1 MNMKKISIQLFS
13 LLAVLALTVSSCKK
27 WDIKPEVDQ
36 TSETIYANANGY
48 KTVLAK
54 VYGSFATTGNAG
66 PAGAGDLANIDEGTS
81 DYLRLFWKAQELS
94 TDEAVVAWGDPGIR
108 DFHNMNWSSS
118 NPMLE
123 GLYNRIFYSI
133 TIANEFIREAAD
145 DRLARRGISGADA
158 TTVKT
163 FKAEARF
170 MRAYAYW
177 AALDL
182 FGNVPFIDDASP
194 IGATPPRQIKRADLY
209 NYIVTELRAVEA
221 DLPAA
226 RSNEYGRADKAAA
239 WALLARL
246 YLNAGVYTG
255 TPDYNNAIVYSKRV
269 IDAGYTLVSDYRHL
283 MLADNQLNVNEF
295 ILTLN
300 YDGQRTQNWGGTT
313 FLTHASVGGDM
324 NAAASGINGGWG
336 GIRTTK
342 NIPALFSDVS
352 GNTDSR
358 AQFFQHNLDIAD
370 IANFKDGYAIT
381 KYRNVNRLGVR
392 PANFVNWVDIDFPLF
407 RLAEMYLIYA
417 EAVVRGGA
425 GGDINTAVTY
435 INNLRQRAHAQT
447 SNQTQA
453 NINSGQLTL
462 NFILDERAR
471 ELYWE
476 GHRRTDLIR
485 YGRFTEGTYLWPWK
499 GGVAAGTAVPDFRKL
514 YPLPSSD
521 IVANP
526 NLVQNP
532 NY

>member
-1 MNMKKISIQLFS
+1 M
-13 LLAVLALTVSSCKK
+13 
-27 WDIKPEVDQ
+27 
-36 TSETIYANANGY
+36 
-48 KTVLAK
+48 
-54 VYGSFATTGNAG
+54 
-66 PAGAGDLANIDEGTS
+66 
-81 DYLRLFWKAQELS
+81 
-94 TDEAVVAWGDPGIR
+94 
-108 DFHNMNWSSS
+108 
-118 NPMLE
+118 
-123 GLYNRIFYSI
+123 
-133 TIANEFIREAAD
+133 
-145 DRLARRGISGADA
+145 
-158 TTVKT
+158 
-163 FKAEARF
+163 
-170 MRAYAYW
+170 
-177 AALDL
+177 
-182 FGNVPFIDDASP
+182 
-194 IGATPPRQIKRADLY
+194 
-209 NYIVTELRAVEA
+209 
-221 DLPAA
+221 PAA

-255 TPDYNNAIVYSKRV
+255 TPDYNNAIVYAKRV
-269 IDAGYTLVSDYRHL
+269 IDAGYTLVGNYRHL
-283 MLADNQLNVNEF
+283 MLADNQLNANEF

-324 NAAASGINGGWG
+324 NAASSGINGGWG

-381 KYRNVNRLGVR
+381 KYRNVNRLGAR

-435 INNLRQRAHAQT
+435 VNNLRQRAHAQT

-499 GGVAAGTAVPDFRKL
+499 GGVAAGTAVADFRKL